1 MMFKTLN
8 QKKFVA
14 LLALAAL
21 TLVACDQQA
30 PNTEPSTGPMP
41 AQDMSFFITSEG
53 SGNGGDLGGL
63 EGADSHC
70 QNLAE
75 AAGAGDKN
83 WVAYLGT
90 EPGGARGIDARSR
103 IGNGPWHNAAGE
115 MIAKDIDDLH
125 LNANIVR
132 GTALDEN
139 GNRVLGRG
147 DSTNRHDILTGAM
160 EDGTAFF
167 PDAEDHTCNNWTS
180 SGEGSAMVGHFDRQ
194 GGGNTSWNTAH
205 QSRSCS
211 LADLRATGGDGLLYC
226 FATD

>member
-1 MMFKTLN
+1 MLKTLN
-8 QKKFVA
+8 QKNFVA

-53 SGNGGDLGGL
+53 PGNGGDLGGL

-90 EPGGARGIDARSR
+90 EPEGARGIDARSR

>member
-1 MMFKTLN
+1 MLKTLY
-8 QKKFVA
+8 QKIFVA

-53 SGNGGDLGGL
+53 PGNGGDLGGL

-75 AAGAGDKN
+75 AAGAGGKN

-90 EPGGARGIDARSR
+90 EPEGARGIDARSR

>member
-1 MMFKTLN
+1 MMLKTLY
-8 QKKFVA
+8 QKIFVV

-53 SGNGGDLGGL
+53 PGNGGDLGGL

-70 QNLAE
+70 QDLAE
-75 AAGAGDKN
+75 AAGAGGKN

-90 EPGGARGIDARSR
+90 EPEGARGIDARSR

-132 GTALDEN
+132 DTALDEN

>member
-1 MMFKTLN
+1 MNTSQHVGLGLF
-8 QKKFVA
+8 
-14 LLALAAL
+14 ALAAL

-53 SGNGGDLGGL
+53 PGNGGDLGGL

-75 AAGAGDKN
+75 AAGAGGKN

-90 EPGGARGIDARSR
+90 EPEGARGIDARSR